1 MENIIRHAINQNSG
15 GIVLGKS
22 KLEIY
27 FVEGGFS
34 TSREERYIADTDP

>member
-1 MENIIRHAINQNSG
+1 MGGVVINM
-15 GIVLGKS
+15 S

-34 TSREERYIADTDP
+34 TSREGRYR